1 MDLHI
6 SHFSDLLKLQAQNP
20 KKTQISKPK
29 LETGSDL
36 GDGLPF
42 PAVLAN
48 TILAKKLR
56 ILMLGFP
63 LSPEFLIRNKR

>member
-36 GDGLPF
+36 GERFALCSRVGQYYF
-42 PAVLAN
+42 
-48 TILAKKLR
+48 
-56 ILMLGFP
+56 G
-63 LSPEFLIRNKR
+63 